1 MIQKKKICTKCG
13 LESLIWSSR
22 GGTRLCKKCAN
33 TGVATNKQNKPTKK
47 PIAPRSQKRLFQERL
62 YSLRR
67 KVFIENHPMCEAHIV
82 GVCTGVS
89 SECHHKKG
97 RVGKDL
103 LDQTHWIA
111 LCHNCHEYVERE
123 RTWALEMGF
132 SIKRIT

>member
-1 MIQKKKICTKCG
+1 MLKKLKICSKCG

-22 GGTRLCKKCAN
+22 GGTRLCKKCST

-89 SECHHKKG
+89 SECHHTYS
-97 RVGKDL
+97 GKDRSQFFT
-103 LDQTHWIA
+103 DEKTWIA
-111 LCHNCHEYVERE
+111 ICRNCHNWIHSNSKQARE
-123 RTWALEMGF
+123 LGLL
-132 SIKRIT
+132 K